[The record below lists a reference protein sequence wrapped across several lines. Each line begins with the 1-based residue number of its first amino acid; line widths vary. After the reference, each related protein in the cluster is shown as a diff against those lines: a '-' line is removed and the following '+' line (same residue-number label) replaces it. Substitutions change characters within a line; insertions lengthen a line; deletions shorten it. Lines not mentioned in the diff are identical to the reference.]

1 MTTFLRSGALLL
13 NVPAFSFSSVS
24 SHIRHR
30 MLGSSFLRAVPGPGE
45 VHLWL
50 LDPSKVDDPAILEV
64 YSTFLNDGEKKII
77 QQGATELARKERL
90 LTRVLARTT
99 LARCK
104 SANAH
109 SSVFV
114 WILAADSTTW
124 LI

>member
-1 MTTFLRSGALLL
+1 
-13 NVPAFSFSSVS
+13 
-24 SHIRHR
+24 

-50 LDPSKVDDPAILEV
+50 LDPSKVDDSAILEV

-109 SSVFV
+109 LSVLSGF
-114 WILAADSTTW
+114 WQLNQQHG
-124 LI
+124 